1 MSIDLGNCGI
11 TDNSIQFPVQLLRN
25 NGAKPGLRELTLSA
39 NIEVT
44 STGWLQFCMGLSA
57 ECHLQALYLDYNHI
71 GPEAEGGLIVA
82 LAGAVSLNT
91 LDLESTDLTDKFAEL
106 LLHLFENHKTAL
118 QHVDLKRNNINREN
132 MRHIKNF
139 LLDKKEVLQPSSDS
153 STTTDPIDQGGD
165 NSDFQLTPLHD
176 ANDTGIGTQ
185 TEDVEESADF
195 IGQNNS
201 PKRGRSSGRGRSSRM
216 LHSPRKTR
224 IDRPW
229 RESKDNES
237 YTDSSDG
244 DDEQS
249 QGTRRSSEEGSFIE
263 TMNNYFNSSQ
273 TVYSNMYLQAEKER
287 QEEGEVYVLGSEG
300 AIKQW

>member
-11 TDNSIQFPVQLLRN
+11 TDNSIQYPVQLLRN

-39 NIEVT
+39 NSEVT

-82 LAGAVSLNT
+82 LAGAVSLIT
-91 LDLESTDLTDKFAEL
+91 LDLESTDLSDRFAEL
-106 LLHLFENHKTAL
+106 LLHLFENHKTVL
-118 QHVDLKRNNINREN
+118 QHVDLKRNNINKEN

-139 LLDKKEVLQPSSDS
+139 LLDKIEVVHPSSDS
-153 STTTDPIDQGGD
+153 STTSDPKDRGGD
-165 NSDFQLTPLHD
+165 NSDFQLTPVHN

-195 IGQNNS
+195 IGHNNS
-201 PKRGRSSGRGRSSRM
+201 PNRGRSSGRGRTPRK
-216 LHSPRKTR
+216 LHSPRKPR
-224 IDRPW
+224 SPW

-237 YTDSSDG
+237 NTDSSAG

-249 QGTRRSSEEGSFIE
+249 AGARRSSEEGSFIE

-273 TVYSNMYLQAEKER
+273 TVYSNMYLQAEQER
-287 QEEGEVYVLGSEG
+287 QGQGEVYVLGSEG